1 MAVLTIDDC
10 MASRSPGRLIRRID
24 KMMSTLISARFD
36 AQAHDLSLQHWIA
49 LKVVRDGTVGNVSEL
64 SRELEITSG
73 ATTRLVDTLEQ
84 RGLLERD
91 RGHSDRRV
99 VRLAITQQGLDA
111 ITALAP
117 HVIETWNEV
126 IADFDQAE
134 VRAFTAQ
141 LERVMQAVERA
152 VARHAAEE
160 AGE

>member
-36 AQAHDLSLQHWIA
+36 KHDLSLQQWIA
-49 LKVVRDGTVGNVSEL
+49 LKVVRDGTVSNVSEL
-64 SRELEITSG
+64 ARELELTSG
-73 ATTRLVDTLEQ
+73 ATTRLVDSLEG

-99 VRLAITQQGLDA
+99 VRLAITPQGLET

-117 HVIETWNEV
+117 HVIESWNEV

-134 VRAFTAQ
+134 VAAFTHQ
-141 LERVMQAVERA
+141 LDRVMQAVEKA
-152 VARHAAEE
+152 MTRHATETTE
-160 AGE
+160 